1 MRERRDA
8 VSEQSTEKIYFEI
21 GVGQDPRML
30 RQLEALAKRVE
41 DMQGKMLRAIDPL
54 EQSAKVTGATI
65 ESSTKAI
72 EKMTNSARE
81 HARVMR
87 SSYDQESIRE
97 TLYTAPPT
105 AAPSYFE
112 SPRMGGGASAI
123 NPPPN
128 SWGGVVPTPVAPT
141 AQPEWAQKLAL
152 SEPSLPDEPEEM
164 NTSQLHTEL
173 RMQQESLAEHV
184 VEIGNMTNQQNKALE
199 DMAKAGVKAAKGLID
214 VGKGLVYIG
223 LVSEESSHKLM
234 QGMAATEGVVNVL
247 KGGIDVA
254 ESLGKGAT
262 GVKALLASASA
273 ARSAGTAT
281 LMTTSVAGVGVGV
294 AGTFAAA
301 AAALGSVALAAQVVR
316 EQFNGTADE
325 AGSLTRRIAEWES
338 GIVNWIGKATGLF
351 DWQGDVATEKA
362 QERSDEFKIE
372 NQRQEAVKTATLDKE
387 SSLRIARLEAQAK
400 QSRLAVSNQSNSG
413 QLIVEESILAKAI
426 TEYERVQTKVAELQA
441 KGAEG
446 SVEYVR
452 AMKDA
457 EVYAGMIEQS
467 AAATSRLTQ
476 QSGKDQVDA
485 AKKVAD
491 AAQRELDTRK
501 KMLDVVN
508 EQRMT
513 AAERFASL
521 DDMQKASAIEALKTA
536 RTRGGASL
544 TDEQK
549 SLLRSVGGNEAARFA
564 REGDLA
570 EARAFG
576 FDTSFGTDFNKERVR
591 LESERSSFEA
601 VIKDQSNIVINI
613 EARNDA
619 LLAKISQ
626 SVQQVFRD
634 NAAVMNKK
642 IEETA
647 AAAIQKAN
655 QDSASKLRIS
665 RENRR

>member
-1 MRERRDA
+1 M
-8 VSEQSTEKIYFEI
+8 SESSTEKIYFEI

-41 DMQGKMLRAIDPL
+41 DMQTKMLKAIDPL
-54 EQSAKVTGATI
+54 EQSAKATGASI

-81 HARVMR
+81 HARYM
-87 SSYDQESIRE
+87 SSAFEQESVRD
-97 TLYTAPPT
+97 TLYSAPPS
-105 AAPSYFE
+105 AAPTFRE
-112 SPRMGGGASAI
+112 APRMSFSGNQGAPMTPNWGSA
-123 NPPPN
+123 
-128 SWGGVVPTPVAPT
+128 VPTPVAPS
-141 AQPEWAQKLAL
+141 AQPDWAQKLAL
-152 SEPSLPDEPEEM
+152 SEPSMPDEQPEM
-164 NTSQLHTEL
+164 KTSELHTEL

-254 ESLGKGAT
+254 ESLGKGAN
-262 GVKALLASASA
+262 GIKALLATASA

-294 AGTFAAA
+294 VGTIAAA
-301 AAALGSVALAAQVVR
+301 AAAIGSVALAAQVVR

-351 DWQGDVATEKA
+351 DWQGDVATAKA
-362 QERSDEFKIE
+362 QERSEKFSIE
-372 NQRQEAVKTATLDKE
+372 NQRQEAVRTATLDRE
-387 SSLRIARLEAQAK
+387 SGLRIARLEAEAK
-400 QSRLAVSNQSNSG
+400 QSRFAVGNQSNSA
-413 QLIVEESILAKAI
+413 QLMAEETILGKAI

-446 SVEYVR
+446 TVEYVR

-457 EVYAGMIEQS
+457 EVYAGLIEQS

-476 QSGKDQVDA
+476 QTGKEQVEA
-485 AKKVAD
+485 AKKASE

-501 KMLDVVN
+501 KMLEAMT

-521 DDMQKASAIEALKTA
+521 DDFQKRSAIDALTQA
-536 RTRGGASL
+536 RASGGASL

-549 SLLRSVGGNEAARFA
+549 SLLRSVGGSEASRFA

-576 FDTSFGTDFNKERVR
+576 FDTSFGKDFDKERAR
-591 LESERSSFEA
+591 LEGERSTFEA

-619 LLAKISQ
+619 LLEKVSQ
-626 SVQQVFRD
+626 TVQQVFRD

-665 RENRR
+665 KENRR